1 MSLETA
7 MENLAVAMTRY
18 ADVVEKY
25 GLKIEGANTAKAEV
39 ADKPAAKGKAADKP
53 AAKGKAAADNDGFGE
68 DEDKPAAKGK
78 AKKALTHDDVKA
90 KLLEVKEANGGDK
103 QAAIDIISEYGYA
116 GIPSI
121 KEKDFEAIFADAE
134 KWLEDNA

>member
-39 ADKPAAKGKAADKP
+39 ADKP